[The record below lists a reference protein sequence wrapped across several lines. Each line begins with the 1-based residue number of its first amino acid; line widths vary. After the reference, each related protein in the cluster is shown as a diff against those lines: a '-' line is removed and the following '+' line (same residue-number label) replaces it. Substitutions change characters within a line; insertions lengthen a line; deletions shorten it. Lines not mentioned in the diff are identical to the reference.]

1 MPPPACY
8 TLHHEVTTGY
18 WSVVDRLFERV
29 LYFGTSTMTTNRYAG
44 DLEDRWRARCAQ
56 WIDAEWRPTLL
67 WRAAATQHTA
77 GPSASSAYRM
87 GRVARL
93 YLALLFIF

>member
-1 MPPPACY
+1 MPPPARY

-67 WRAAATQHTA
+67 
-77 GPSASSAYRM
+77 
-87 GRVARL
+87 
-93 YLALLFIF
+93 